1 MIQRWELQILCA
13 IVVSASAVA
22 HAEDS
27 IATDRPDVVE
37 SSEVVG
43 KGRFQIETSFA
54 AEREAKNSPRARTYS
69 TPTLLRIGVSE
80 NVELRM
86 ETDGLMRMSTWD
98 AGEKTTK
105 EGISDIAFGLKWHVK
120 SPPENESGPSMAWLF
135 HFDAP
140 TGTREFRGHG
150 IRPSARLVSE
160 WDFGNWSLG
169 VMPGVYVDHNDQNK
183 RYIGGIFAVVAG
195 TSLADRLRGFV
206 EFSGQQLTTKKNG
219 GNVVALNAGLA
230 YLITEKIQVDA
241 AVAKGLSSA
250 TPKHQWTTGLSMLF

>member
-13 IVVSASAVA
+13 IALSASAVV

-54 AEREAKNSPRARTYS
+54 AEREAKNSPRTRTYS

-98 AGEKTTK
+98 ADEKTTK
-105 EGISDIAFGLKWHVK
+105 EGINDIAFGLKWHVN
-120 SPPENESGPSMAWLF
+120 SPP
-135 HFDAP
+135 
-140 TGTREFRGHG
+140 RERK
-150 IRPSARLVSE
+150 RPE
-160 WDFGNWSLG
+160 
-169 VMPGVYVDHNDQNK
+169 H
-183 RYIGGIFAVVAG
+183 
-195 TSLADRLRGFV
+195 
-206 EFSGQQLTTKKNG
+206 
-219 GNVVALNAGLA
+219 GLA
-230 YLITEKIQVDA
+230 V
-241 AVAKGLSSA
+241 
-250 TPKHQWTTGLSMLF
+250 PF